1 MKPTPSAKA
10 GLTVL
15 VLGLAI
21 FLAVAVWLK
30 IVRRT
35 LMDIPMPMHAGA
47 VTKDFRIEYD
57 GQMYVMAVQFDQSV
71 SNDTARCLLGATKS
85 ERYPDLDCAKIAPLL
100 KFSWELRC
108 DGRVGGS
115 GSSSEMGSVSRARG
129 GPRVMI
135 VGFPASKKHRY
146 EAMLKFDRN
155 ADDLT
160 VSPPR
165 VQIEPDAFAREGFI
179 IEGLILDVMGFGLC
193 LIGAAMVVFPLLRAK
208 FVRFNSLPEPR

>member
-1 MKPTPSAKA
+1 
-10 GLTVL
+10 
-15 VLGLAI
+15 
-21 FLAVAVWLK
+21 
-30 IVRRT
+30 
-35 LMDIPMPMHAGA
+35 
-47 VTKDFRIEYD
+47 
-57 GQMYVMAVQFDQSV
+57 
-71 SNDTARCLLGATKS
+71 
-85 ERYPDLDCAKIAPLL
+85 
-100 KFSWELRC
+100 
-108 DGRVGGS
+108 
-115 GSSSEMGSVSRARG
+115 
-129 GPRVMI
+129 MI